1 VLVDDEG
8 VTVYMDVPGLGHGN
22 LDTVEGKETIRKPVR
37 SPGGRAGRYCAREGS
52 VTVNIQY

>member
-1 VLVDDEG
+1 
-8 VTVYMDVPGLGHGN
+8 MDVPGLGHGN